1 MELSSDGD
9 LDGSSRQGQLP
20 PCVSEKS
27 STSLEET
34 ERNSLASYNH
44 EAFGRGVGTL
54 EVELPDDVLMY
65 IVFRSLDL
73 YDLLRIESTCK
84 KWYRLVSKAIKEFN
98 LIKTAK
104 VDQETKLG
112 QLLSLFSH
120 GEFERTPLYSHP
132 SQLRNTEEL
141 VLLGI
146 WDDTILSSL
155 PLLNNL
161 KKLNIMFS
169 KLSSVGI
176 ENISRMN
183 KLSHLS
189 LLNCG
194 FDRTCVGKIQGLK
207 KLRGLEE
214 IQVTKDTPLGI
225 RIALRGLPLTEKL
238 PQHCIPP

>member
-20 PCVSEKS
+20 PCAPEKPPS
-27 STSLEET
+27 SFEEERTSLACY
-34 ERNSLASYNH
+34 SH
-44 EAFGRGVGTL
+44 EAFGRGVGNV

-65 IVFRSLDL
+65 IIFRSLDL
-73 YDLLRIESTCK
+73 FDLLRVESTCK
-84 KWYRLVSKAIKEFN
+84 KWYRLVSSVIKEFN

-104 VDQETKLG
+104 IDPETKLG

-120 GEFERTPLYSHP
+120 AEFEREPIYSNP

-141 VLLGI
+141 ILMGI
-146 WDDTILSSL
+146 WDDTVLSSL

-161 KKLNIMFS
+161 KILNITFS

-183 KLSHLS
+183 KLSNLS

-225 RIALRGLPLTEKL
+225 RIALKGLPLTEKL